1 MSIRPFV
8 RVCAGVLVAV
18 CGVPTGLLIAGDTPA
33 ATPAPAPAPAPA
45 STPATSR
52 VVTPPAADE
61 VRKADEA
68 ALKAHIETLASP
80 EYEGRYPGTKG
91 SKMAADYVQYH
102 FEQLAKYGV
111 VPAFADVEDPSK
123 KTYRQ
128 PFDAPAKNVAE
139 KQVASYTIDG
149 TEVKLEAGKDF
160 NVLGLSGSTDVTAPL
175 VFAGYGITM
184 ADDGYTSYPDGGE
197 NGPSLEG
204 KIAIVLRFE
213 PMTEEGTSRWAKE
226 GWSFAAGLEPKIGSA
241 VRRGAKGVILV
252 NPPGAK
258 DDRMGK
264 LEDVNSVSSR
274 EPYEVPVVMISTE
287 AAEALVKAADPQG
300 RTLLELRQI
309 VDKEGALFE
318 MPKATVTLGAKIG
331 KLRPRTDNVG
341 AVLPGAGD
349 LKDRYIV
356 MGAHY
361 DHLGTGLVGVRF
373 PSDRGQIFH
382 GADDNASGTSGLLI
396 NAAKLAEEYA
406 KLPADM
412 PRRSVLFLAFSA
424 EESGLNGSR
433 YYTQHPIVPIA
444 QHDYMINTD
453 MIGRLGEKPLEAGG
467 VGTAE
472 GLSDWLSP
480 YFESSGLKVAAKPGG
495 SGPSD
500 HATFYAANVPVL
512 FLFSGM
518 HPDYH
523 RPTDTPE
530 KINYVDAAKIA
541 DLARRIALDAALRP
555 EPFVFT
561 SSGGSGAAS
570 SDQPAPGRGR
580 VRFGIAPG
588 DYSGDEKG
596 VLVGEVLPDTPAAK
610 AGIKK
615 NDLIIKW
622 NDNRVTGVEEWM
634 PFFSAGKPGDVVK
647 VTVLRDKQEM
657 VIEVTLEAR
666 GGAR

>member
-1 MSIRPFV
+1 MSKRS
-8 RVCAGVLVAV
+8 LVGLSVVALV
-18 CGVPTGLLIAGDTPA
+18 VSCGVACSVVLAGDT
-33 ATPAPAPAPAPA
+33 PAPA
-45 STPATSR
+45 STPTPTTTPSVQRAVS
-52 VVTPPAADE
+52 PPATE
-61 VRKADEA
+61 EA
-68 ALKAHIETLASP
+68 LSATEAKLRAHIEKLAS
-80 EYEGRYPGTKG
+80 EEFEGRYPGSKG
-91 SKMAADYVQYH
+91 GKLAADYVQYH
-102 FEQLAKYGV
+102 FEQLSKYGV
-111 VPAFADVEDPSK
+111 VPAFTEEGDAGK

-128 PFDAPAKNVAE
+128 AFQAPAKNVAE
-139 KQVASYTIDG
+139 KQELSYAIDG
-149 TEVKLEAGKDF
+149 AAMTLKPGVDF
-160 NVLGLSGSTDVTAPL
+160 NVLGLSGNADATAPL
-175 VFAGYGITM
+175 AFAGYGITM

-213 PMTEEGTSRWAKE
+213 PMTEEGKSRWSKE

-264 LEDVNSVSSR
+264 LEDVNSVTTR
-274 EPYEVPVVMISTE
+274 EPYEVPVVMMSTE
-287 AAEALVKAADPQG
+287 AAEALVKAADAQG
-300 RTLLELRQI
+300 RSLLDLRKL
-309 VDKEGALFE
+309 VDKEGAIVELT
-318 MPKATVTLGAKIG
+318 KATVTLGAQIG
-331 KLRPRTDNVG
+331 KLRPMTDNVG
-341 AVLPGAGD
+341 AVLPGVGE

-382 GADDNASGTSGLLI
+382 GADDNASGTSGLII
-396 NAAKLAEEYA
+396 NAAKIAEEFS

-433 YYTQHPIVPIA
+433 YYTQHPIAPIG

-453 MIGRLGEKPLEAGG
+453 MIGRLADKPLEAGG

-472 GLSDWLSP
+472 GLSDWLNP
-480 YFESSGLKVAAKPGG
+480 YFESSGLKIAAKPGG
-495 SGPSD
+495 MGPSD
-500 HATFYAANVPVL
+500 HASFYAVSVPVL

-518 HPDYH
+518 HPEYH
-523 RPTDTPE
+523 RPTDTPDL
-530 KINYVDAAKIA
+530 INYRGAAQIA
-541 DLARRIALDAALRP
+541 DLAKRIARDAALRP
-555 EPFVFT
+555 EPFTFVA
-561 SSGGSGAAS
+561 GGGASAATNN
-570 SDQPAPGRGR
+570 DQPAPGRSR

-610 AGIKK
+610 AGLKK

-622 NDNRVTGVEEWM
+622 NDNRIVGVEEWM
-634 PFFSAGKPGDVVK
+634 PYFNAAKPGDVVK

-657 VIEVTLEAR
+657 VIDVTLEAR

>member
-1 MSIRPFV
+1 MSSPALV
-8 RVCAGVLVAV
+8 RVSVIAVMVAMAGGAM
-18 CGVPTGLLIAGDTPA
+18 GWAGD
-33 ATPAPAPAPAPA
+33 TPAPAPAVAVA
-45 STPATSR
+45 ATNR
-52 VVTPPAADE
+52 VVTPPASADQLAADQE
-61 VRKADEA
+61 V
-68 ALKAHIETLASP
+68 LKKHIGTLSSE
-80 EYEGRYPGTKG
+80 EYEGRFPGTKG
-91 SKMAADYVQYH
+91 AKMAADYVQYH
-102 FEQLAKYGV
+102 FEQLSKYGM
-111 VPAFADVEDPSK
+111 VPAFADAEDPSK

-139 KQVASYTIDG
+139 KQVATYSIDG
-149 TEVKLEAGKDF
+149 AEIKLEAGKDF
-160 NVLGLSGSTDVTAPL
+160 NVLGLSGSADATAPL
-175 VFAGYGITM
+175 AFAGYGITM
-184 ADDGYTSYPDGGE
+184 ADDGYTSYPDGGDA
-197 NGPSLEG
+197 GPRVDG

-213 PMTEEGTSRWAKE
+213 PMNEDGTSRWAKE

-241 VRRGAKGVILV
+241 IRRGAKGVIVV

-274 EPYEVPVVMISTE
+274 EPYEVPVVMMSTE

-300 RTLLELRQI
+300 RTLLELRKLA
-309 VDKEGALFE
+309 DKEGVIVE
-318 MPKATVTLGAKIG
+318 MPKATVTLGAKVG

-341 AVLPGAGD
+341 AVLPGVGE
-349 LKDRYIV
+349 LKDRYV
-356 MGAHY
+356 VFGAHY

-382 GADDNASGTSGLLI
+382 GADDNASGTSGMI
-396 NAAKLAEEYA
+396 MNAAKIAEA
-406 KLPADM
+406 FSKLPADK

-433 YYTQHPIVPIA
+433 YYTQHPIVPIE

-453 MIGRLGEKPLEAGG
+453 MIGRLSDKPLEAGG

-472 GLSDWLSP
+472 GLADWLSP
-480 YFESSGLKVAAKPGG
+480 YFESSGLKIAGKPGG

-500 HATFYAANVPVL
+500 HASFYAANVPVL

-523 RPTDTPE
+523 RPTDTAE
-530 KINYVDAAKIA
+530 KINYEGAAKIA
-541 DLARRIALDAALRP
+541 DMAKRIGIDAALRP
-555 EPFVFT
+555 EPFKFT
-561 SSGGSGAAS
+561 SSGGAGAATG
-570 SDQPAPGRGR
+570 DQPAPGRGR
-580 VRFGIAPG
+580 IRFGIAPG
-588 DYSGDEKG
+588 DYAGDEKG

-610 AGIKK
+610 AGLRK

-622 NDNRVTGVEEWM
+622 NDNRVVGVEEWM
-634 PFFSAGKPGDVVK
+634 PYFNAAKPGDVVK

-657 VIEVTLEAR
+657 DINVTLEAR

>member
-1 MSIRPFV
+1 MSSPALV
-8 RVCAGVLVAV
+8 RVSIVAV
-18 CGVPTGLLIAGDTPA
+18 MVAMAGAAMGWTAGDTPA
-33 ATPAPAPAPAPA
+33 TPAVTPSRAV
-45 STPATSR
+45 TPAASAEQL
-52 VVTPPAADE
+52 AADQE
-61 VRKADEA
+61 V
-68 ALKAHIETLASP
+68 LKKHIATLASE
-80 EYEGRYPGTKG
+80 EYEGRYPGSKG
-91 SKMAADYVQYH
+91 GKLAADYVQYH
-102 FEQLAKYGV
+102 FEQLKKYGV
-111 VPAFADVEDPSK
+111 VPAFTDTEDASK
-123 KTYRQ
+123 KSYRQ

-139 KQVASYTIDG
+139 KQVATYSIDG
-149 TEVKLEAGKDF
+149 AEVKLEAGKDF
-160 NVLGLSGSTDVTAPL
+160 NVLGLSGSLDATAPL
-175 VFAGYGITM
+175 AFAGYGITM
-184 ADDGYTSYPDGGE
+184 ADDGYTSYPDGGDT
-197 NGPSLEG
+197 GPSVNG
-204 KIAIVLRFE
+204 KIVIVLRFE
-213 PMTEEGTSRWAKE
+213 PMNEEGTSRWAKE

-241 VRRGAKGVILV
+241 IRRGAKGVILV

-264 LEDVNSVSSR
+264 LEDVNSVSAR
-274 EPYEVPVVMISTE
+274 EPYEAPVVMMSTE

-300 RTLLELRQI
+300 RSLLELRKL
-309 VDKEGALFE
+309 VDKEGAIVE
-318 MPKATVTLGAKIG
+318 MPKATVTLGAKVG

-341 AVLPGAGD
+341 AVLPGVGA

-356 MGAHY
+356 LGAHY

-382 GADDNASGTSGLLI
+382 GADDNASGTSGMI
-396 NAAKLAEEYA
+396 MNAAKIAEEFS

-433 YYTQHPIVPIA
+433 YYTQHPIVPID

-453 MIGRLGEKPLEAGG
+453 MIGRLSDKPLEAGG

-472 GLSDWLSP
+472 GLADWLSP
-480 YFESSGLKVAAKPGG
+480 YFESSGLKIAAKPGG

-500 HATFYAANVPVL
+500 HASFYAANVPVL

-523 RPTDTPE
+523 RPTDTAE
-530 KINYVDAAKIA
+530 KINYEGAAKIA
-541 DLARRIALDAALRP
+541 DMAKRIGMDASLRP
-555 EPFVFT
+555 EPFKFT
-561 SSGGSGAAS
+561 SSGGSSAAS
-570 SDQPAPGRGR
+570 NDQPAPGRGR
-580 VRFGIAPG
+580 IRFGIAPG
-588 DYSGDEKG
+588 DYAGDEKG

-622 NDNRVTGVEEWM
+622 NDNRVVGVEEWM
-634 PFFSAGKPGDVVK
+634 PYFNAAKPGDVVK
-647 VTVLRDKQEM
+647 VTVLRDKQEI
-657 VIEVTLEAR
+657 VIDVTLEAR